1 MTVVHPTIFKRTST
15 GAVQIWWMEQE
26 GNSSRVHTGQIDGKI
41 TVSPFKPAFGKNL
54 GKKNATT
61 DEEQCLA
68 DIEATYK
75 KKLAQGRYHDKIE
88 NIDVS
93 LFHKPMT
100 AKKYKDR
107 WEGKED
113 KNWSAT
119 ETYFSQPK
127 LDGIRCIIK
136 RDGMWSRG
144 GKPIIAVPHVWN
156 TVKSIFDTH
165 PDIVLDGELYNHK
178 LRRHLNRISGIC
190 RKTKTTPEELEEA
203 KVVQFHIYDVT
214 GEAEF
219 ELLMEDGETT
229 AHFTLDAD
237 TQWHNPAEDFDR
249 LSALGAVELFYES
262 HDTGG
267 NLESVETELLTDQE
281 HLDRLDKEYI
291 EFGYEGQM
299 IRFGSGVY
307 ESKYSAFL
315 LKRKNFFDAE
325 FLIVG
330 IEEGSGTTAGMAG
343 NIICITPQGKEFG
356 TGVAFSHD
364 EAREIWE
371 DREVIIAEKSEAQ
384 VRYMEENEYGSPLVG
399 KTHVIYRGGRKDQ

>member
-1 MTVVHPTIFKRTST
+1 MTVVHPTIYKRTST
-15 GAVQIWWMEQE
+15 GAVQTWWMEQE
-26 GNSSRVHTGQIDGKI
+26 GNQSRVHTGQIDGKI

-75 KKLAQGRYHDKIE
+75 KKLAQGRYHRALE
-88 NIDVS
+88 EIDVET
-93 LFHKPMT
+93 FHKPMT

-113 KNWSAT
+113 KQWKAD
-119 ETYFSQPK
+119 ETYHSQPK

-136 RDGMWSRG
+136 HDGMWSRG
-144 GKPIIAVPHVWN
+144 GKPITAVPHVWN
-156 TVKSIFDTH
+156 SVKSIFDVH
-165 PDIVLDGELYNHK
+165 PDIILDGELYNHK

-190 RKTKTTPEELEEA
+190 RKKNPTAEELEEA
-203 KVVQFHIYDVT
+203 KVVQFHMYDVT
-214 GEAEF
+214 GDATF
-219 ELLMEDGETT
+219 DFPREDGDVTS
-229 AHFTLDAD
+229 FVLDAE
-237 TQWHNPAEDFDR
+237 TPWYNPAADFDR
-249 LSALGAVELFYES
+249 VSALDAVAMFYDDQ
-262 HDTGG
+262 DTGE
-267 NLESVETELLTDQE
+267 NLEFAETELLEDQE
-281 HLDRLDKEYI
+281 HLDRLDKDYI
-291 EFGYEGQM
+291 ERGYEGQM
-299 IRFGSGVY
+299 IRFGSGCY
-307 ESKYSAFL
+307 ESKYSAGL

-330 IEEGSGTTAGMAG
+330 MEEGSGTTAGMAG
-343 NIICITPQGKEFG
+343 NIICVTPEGKEFG

-364 EAREIWE
+364 EARAIWE
-371 DREVIIAEKSEAQ
+371 DREAIIAEKSEAQ